1 MNQDYKQLTNTT
13 DQNNVGLAIQMLIK
27 DNLKNINTCFIAKIQ
42 LINGNKVSIK
52 KAIKDKQTD
61 KETIY
66 NNCLIGFNKSGNW
79 QTQFKLK
86 VGDIGLA
93 LVSQDDLTSY
103 KNTGEMGLSQTG
115 RTQDR
120 NDSIFIPLSLFG
132 SLINDDINFL
142 IESFDKKC
150 KLEFNNDNIGILQAD
165 LLTLKSENTT
175 LKTKL
180 SELAEILDN
189 ALILQSTSGVQP
201 FDSTTRANFTSWK
214 TSLNDLFKD

>member
-1 MNQDYKQLTNTT
+1 MSQDYKQLTNTT

-42 LINGNKVSIK
+42 SINGNKVSIK

-150 KLEFNNDNIGILQAD
+150 KLEFNNDNIGILQAS

-189 ALILQSTSGVQP
+189 ALILQSPSGVQP

-214 TSLNDLFKD
+214 TSLDDLFKD